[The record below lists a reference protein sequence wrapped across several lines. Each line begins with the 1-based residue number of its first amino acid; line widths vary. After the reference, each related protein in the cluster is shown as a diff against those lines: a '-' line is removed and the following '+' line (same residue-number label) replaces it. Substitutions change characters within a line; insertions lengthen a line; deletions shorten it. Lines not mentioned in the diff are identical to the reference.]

1 MTGDRGQAFTLE
13 GLVGAAIVLT
23 ALLFALQA
31 LVITPTTGGAVDR
44 TVQAGVQT
52 EAKDALVVAENDG
65 DLSEMVRY
73 WDSDGFKDGD
83 QPRGEYN
90 ASRFGDRFT
99 IGEILNERFLE
110 RGQNYNVELRY
121 GDDGEVGNATLVYQ
135 GQPTSS
141 AVTASHTVTLYDDQP
156 VTGQPVTGEGNR
168 TLAEAEEAPIPK
180 DGEGELYN
188 VVEVRVIVW

>member
-1 MTGDRGQAFTLE
+1 MSGDRGQAFTLE

-44 TVQAGVQT
+44 TAQAGIQT
-52 EAKDALVVAENDG
+52 ETKDALVVAENDG

-73 WDSDGFKDGD
+73 WDEGEFKDGD

-135 GQPTSS
+135 GQPTAS
-141 AVTASHTVTLYDDQP
+141 AVTASHTVTLYDDQR
-156 VTGQPVTGEGNR
+156 VTGGDDR
-168 TLAEAEEAPIPK
+168 TLAVADAAEVAPIPK
-180 DGEGELYN
+180 DGDGELYN